1 MPEIKDDKRDPVKFA
16 IGEKIRHLQ
25 ETDPQA
31 LQEVIAGMSE
41 QEAVDLEYD
50 DEIMLREKQWI
61 DLSDDSTITCLL
73 TGRGFGKSHALA
85 ATIKR
90 AVEKH
95 GVRKMMIIAPTART
109 LTRSIAPAITG
120 RYPPGH
126 PNAPKLRQGW
136 MEWPNGAE
144 LIMIPAEAGVDAP
157 RSFSVELLF
166 LEEAAFFGGYEEII
180 DQAVLTCRLPPAK
193 TIVATTPKSTP
204 KLIEWVKKAE
214 SGDSE
219 IKLVNGSTLENKANL
234 GDRFVKSI
242 VDQYKGT
249 RMEAT
254 ELEGKLIL
262 ENEDA
267 LFSLH
272 TIAQYEVK
280 DSEVPEMV
288 EYSIGVDPSLLSKT
302 TKSTVNKKHGRKSDS
317 VGIVLTGKGTD
328 GLIYTLEDHTK
339 RYRTGAQWMERVCAI
354 YDQCVAEV
362 GAKKVSIIMEVNAVG
377 SSFLTMGF
385 DQIGR
390 KEMGNKITFTFSTE
404 NKMTRASPYALMHDQ
419 GKIRWCSENNRLEG
433 LFVELTSYTGTG
445 KSPDAMDAWAFS
457 MMGISPAKKHFTSTS
472 ELML

>member
-1 MPEIKDDKRDPVKFA
+1 MPVIKDDSRDPVKFA
-16 IGEKIRHLQ
+16 IGEKIRYLQ
-25 ETDPQA
+25 ENDPEA
-31 LQEVIAGMSE
+31 LQDVISGMGE
-41 QEAVDLEYD
+41 EEAMELEYD

-61 DLSDDSTITCLL
+61 DLSDNSTVTCLL
-73 TGRGFGKSHALA
+73 TGRGFGKTHALA

-95 GVRKMMIIAPTART
+95 GIKKMMIIAPTART
-109 LTRSIAPAITG
+109 LTRSIAPAIMG

-126 PNAPKLRQGW
+126 QNTPKLRQGF
-136 MEWPNGAE
+136 MSWPNGAE

-166 LEEAAFFGGYEEII
+166 LEEAAFFGSNEEII
-180 DQAVLTCRLPPAK
+180 DQSILTCRLPPAK

-214 SGDSE
+214 KGDGE
-219 IKLVNGSTLENKANL
+219 IKLVNGSTLENKSNL

-267 LFSLH
+267 LFSMH
-272 TIAQYEVK
+272 TIAQYEVL
-280 DSEVPEMV
+280 DSEVPEIV
-288 EYSIGVDPSLLSKT
+288 EYSLGIDPAILSKGS
-302 TKSTVNKKHGRKSDS
+302 KNAVNKKHGRKSDA
-317 VGIVLTGKGTD
+317 VGIVLTGRGRD
-328 GLIYTLEDHTK
+328 GLIYVLEDHTK
-339 RYRTGAQWMERVCAI
+339 RYGSGAQWMERVCAI
-354 YDQCVAEV
+354 YDQCVSEV
-362 GAKKVSIIMEVNAVG
+362 GQKNVKVVMETNAIG
-377 SSFLTMGF
+377 ADFLTMGF

-404 NKMTRASPYALMHDQ
+404 SKLTRAHPYALMHDQ
-419 GKIRWCSENNRLEG
+419 GKLRWCSENKRLEAM
-433 LFVELTSYTGTG
+433 FSELTSYTGTG
-445 KSPDAMDAWAFS
+445 NSPNILDSFVFS